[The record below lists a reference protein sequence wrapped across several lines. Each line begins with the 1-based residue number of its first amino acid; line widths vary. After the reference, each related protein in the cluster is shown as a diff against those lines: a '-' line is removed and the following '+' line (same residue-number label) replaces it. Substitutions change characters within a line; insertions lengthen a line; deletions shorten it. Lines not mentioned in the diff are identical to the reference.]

1 MNFHITRESNSDDKN
16 HINNQLYKYNLA
28 HFPEDLRGRYEQ
40 ISLFLRDENG
50 LVRGGLLGDVCWNWL
65 EIHTLMVDEEIR
77 RFGYGSLLLVEIEQ
91 IALEKKCDF
100 IKVDTLSFQAL
111 DFYQKHGYEVFG
123 TIDRVGRHFKHYYLK
138 KNLNIDK

>member
-1 MNFHITRESNSDDKN
+1 MDFYITREGNSEDKDY
-16 HINNQLYKYNLA
+16 INNQLFKYNLA

-40 ISLFLRDENG
+40 IILVLRDKNG
-50 LVRGGLLGDVCWNWL
+50 LVRGGLLGEVCWNWL

-77 RFGYGSLLLVEIEQ
+77 KLGYGTKLLLEIEQ

-111 DFYQKHGYEVFG
+111 GFYEKNGYQVFG
-123 TIDRVGRHFKHYYLK
+123 SIDNVGKHFKHYYLK
-138 KNLNIDK
+138 KDLSV